1 MQINIDYC
9 FQVFEEDKTR
19 LVCWTRKKNVV
30 VPKLS
35 ERGPIPLYHVT
46 RQVTFQE
53 VKRACGTKVG
63 VMIICS
69 CNLYKRVKG
78 PCRHIYCVIG
88 LSPVAEHFGLENFKS
103 YEVDYGENEA
113 YTRKVD
119 EYNREVDLHG
129 GGLLLDTSLADLKS
143 HLKEQVIDLD
153 WYMETLGQVGVDV
166 NPYFK
171 SSVESSISIGDAM
184 MVIGTKKKK
193 KRNNTALDIMANP
206 TQQGAYTRAHA
217 SFSEI
222 AELAKTEE
230 EVQIFLDGLAN
241 IRGKLMARKAA
252 SSGENVAG
260 GDAGLMSFPEVET
273 SSSVARKKPWGSPSN
288 FKRSRK

>member
-1 MQINIDYC
+1 
-9 FQVFEEDKTR
+9 
-19 LVCWTRKKNVV
+19 
-30 VPKLS
+30 
-35 ERGPIPLYHVT
+35 
-46 RQVTFQE
+46 
-53 VKRACGTKVG
+53 
-63 VMIICS
+63 MIICS

-193 KRNNTALDIMANP
+193 KRNNTALDVMANP

-241 IRGKLMARKAA
+241 IRGKLMATKAA

-260 GDAGLMSFPEVET
+260 GDAGFMSFPVVPT
-273 SSSVARKKPWGSPSN
+273 LVAPQPLP
-288 FKRSRK
+288 